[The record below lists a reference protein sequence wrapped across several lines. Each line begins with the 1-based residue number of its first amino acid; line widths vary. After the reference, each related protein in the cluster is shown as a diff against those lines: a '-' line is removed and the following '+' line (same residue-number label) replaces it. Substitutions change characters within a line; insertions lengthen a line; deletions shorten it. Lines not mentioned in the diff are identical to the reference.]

1 MFRTTSRKQR
11 FALYAVSAA
20 IVGGGVLV
28 PTSAFAA
35 PATAATT
42 SAAAQA
48 QSGHGNKDKNQKW
61 EKKNDKHNKH
71 DKGKKNQKH
80 KGKKDKVRDVENMPG
95 CKFYQGKVYC
105 EHKPDKPVPAPNPA
119 PKPADPKPAD
129 PKPADPKPA
138 PKPDPVVVDKENPDK
153 VQTPASAPQS

>member
-35 PATAATT
+35 PAASGTT
-42 SAAAQA
+42 SAAAHA
-48 QSGHGNKDKNQKW
+48 KSGHENHNKKEKW
-61 EKKNDKHNKH
+61 ENKNKKHSKG
-71 DKGKKNQKH
+71 KGKKN
-80 KGKKDKVRDVENMPG
+80 KVRDVENMPG

-105 EHKPDKPVPAPNPA
+105 EHKPDKPAPA
-119 PKPADPKPAD
+119 
-129 PKPADPKPA
+129 
-138 PKPDPVVVDKENPDK
+138 
-153 VQTPASAPQS
+153 

>member
-11 FALYAVSAA
+11 FAMYAVSAA

-35 PATAATT
+35 PATAGTT
-42 SAAAQA
+42 SVAAQA
-48 QSGHGNKDKNQKW
+48 KNGHENKDKKDNW
-61 EKKNDKHNKH
+61 EHKNKNKNKKHSKG
-71 DKGKKNQKH
+71 KGKKN
-80 KGKKDKVRDVENMPG
+80 KVRDVENMPG

-105 EHKPDKPVPAPNPA
+105 EHKPDKPAPAPN
-119 PKPADPKPAD
+119 
-129 PKPADPKPA
+129 PA

-153 VQTPASAPQS
+153 VQTPETKPKGE

>member
-35 PATAATT
+35 PSTAAAST
-42 SAAAQA
+42 AAAHA
-48 QSGHGNKDKNQKW
+48 KSGHGNHDKKEKW
-61 EKKNDKHNKH
+61 EKKNDKH

-80 KGKKDKVRDVENMPG
+80 RGKKDKVRDVENMPG

-105 EHKPDKPVPAPNPA
+105 EHKPDKPAPAPNPA
-119 PKPADPKPAD
+119 PKP
-129 PKPADPKPA
+129 DPKPA
-138 PKPDPVVVDKENPDK
+138 PNTDPFVLDKENPDK
-153 VQTPASAPQS
+153 VQAPAS